1 MKSKNNGE
9 FHKETK
15 NVLEVQPFVGCI
27 TPARCKI
34 HSDPRS
40 KVGVGWSRCCSA
52 FPIWLLLGLNSSV

>member
-1 MKSKNNGE
+1 MKSKNDGE

-27 TPARCKI
+27 IQQGAKSIQTHVVKWVC
-34 HSDPRS
+34 
-40 KVGVGWSRCCSA
+40 GWSRCCSA